1 MAVQYDASP
10 PMSDRLLSPVWRH
23 LYDCLESRS
32 NLTAEDHQFKQILT
46 ELLAASSSIAQQR
59 QENRALRLLLGDN
72 FWRLHNWIRCRK
84 IQNPTTINDLA
95 QDSWLYFMQTT
106 LPNFSPT
113 GDSVVGCCRTY
124 FQYAVRAIISIHFGK
139 QKSGQ
144 YLSLDNLLDWQEFVA
159 HPQTSVLRG
168 MLAAE
173 LENTENQWLGLVE
186 NGSSELLDFG
196 HADCPDCTVRD
207 VLWRLGFKRP
217 PDKLRDVATV
227 YDMKYHQFYAFYER
241 HVLPRAQ
248 ALLLAPN
255 LLTED
260 QTAMIREEIDRD
272 DHLVLQK
279 PINTKMPKVT
289 VQFVAQ
295 QHLWIYSDRSLD
307 FESIAQLA
315 QKQFGYKKLTTEM
328 LADFWWRKCQ
338 QPLAQM
344 VGVIFG

>member
-1 MAVQYDASP
+1 MAVQYEASP
-10 PMSDRLLSPVWRH
+10 PMSVRLLSPIWRH

-32 NLTAEDHQFKQILT
+32 TLTAEDQLFQTILT
-46 ELLAASSSIAQQR
+46 ELLAASSPIVQQQ
-59 QENRALRLLLGDN
+59 QEDRALRLIAGEN
-72 FWRLHNWIRCRK
+72 FKLPRYWIWQRGIRDS
-84 IQNPTTINDLA
+84 TTIDDLV
-95 QDSWLYFMQTT
+95 QDSCLYFMQIT
-106 LPNFSPT
+106 LPKFSPT
-113 GDSVVGCCRTY
+113 GASVVGCCRTY
-124 FQYAVRAIISIHFGK
+124 FRFAVQATISNYFRK
-139 QKSGQ
+139 QKPRQ
-144 YLSLDNLLDWQEFVA
+144 TKSLDDRLDWQEFTEQP
-159 HPQTSVLRG
+159 HTSDLRE

-173 LENTENQWLGLVE
+173 LQDTKNQWLGLVKTG
-186 NGSSELLDFG
+186 NSELLDFG
-196 HADCPDCTVRD
+196 HADCPGCTVGD

-217 PDKLRDVATV
+217 PDTLKDVATAHG
-227 YDMKYHQFYAFYER
+227 MKYHKFYPFYER

-255 LLTED
+255 LLNED
-260 QTAMIREEIDRD
+260 QATMMREEIDRD
-272 DHLVLQK
+272 VHRVLQK

-307 FESIAQLA
+307 FDAIAQLA
-315 QKQFGYKKLTTEM
+315 REQFGYKKLTAEM